1 MDILTRIVEYK
12 KEEVAEARK
21 RMPESRLRIEAEKP
35 REKRPFF
42 KALERPG
49 PFGVNI
55 IAEIKRASP
64 SKGVIRKNLDPAH
77 QASAYEKGGAVALSV
92 LTDRHF
98 FQGGPGDL
106 QKARTASNL
115 PTLRKDF
122 TISAYQVY
130 ESAAMGADAI
140 LLIARILSGR
150 QLGEYLDL
158 GASLGLDALVEIHT
172 PDDFET
178 ANLAGAKL
186 IGINNR
192 NLASFETNIRTAMN
206 LASLLRPDQIPV
218 AASGIQGRKDIEQN
232 LETGI
237 RNFLIGESLV
247 RSEDPEKL
255 LKRLIRGAD
264 AASRRE

>member
-12 KEEVAEARK
+12 KEEVAEAKK
-21 RMPESRLRIEAEKP
+21 RIPENRLRGEAEKP
-35 REKRPFF
+35 RTNRSFF
-42 KALERPG
+42 KALEHPG
-49 PFGVNI
+49 PHGVNI

-64 SKGVIRKNLDPAH
+64 SKGVIREDLDPANH
-77 QASAYEKGGAVALSV
+77 AAAYEKGGAVALSV

-106 QKARTASNL
+106 EKARAAAHL

-130 ESAAMGADAI
+130 EAAAMGADAI
-140 LLIARILSGR
+140 LLIARILSRR
-150 QLGEYLDL
+150 QLGDYLDL

-192 NLASFETNIRTAMN
+192 NLASFETNIQTAMD
-206 LASLLRPDQIPV
+206 LASRLGPDQIPV

-232 LETGI
+232 LEAGI

-247 RSEDPEKL
+247 RSNDPRTFL
-255 LKRLIRGAD
+255 QHLIRGAE
-264 AASRRE
+264 APARK